1 MFTPLS
7 SIRKAG
13 LDTQSKD
20 VLKKLA
26 GFKANPV
33 VRETKE
39 SYLITGGDN
48 VAESLMSVGKKQ
60 LRRLGQLGGGKDA
73 LEHRNILSAFFVH
86 THPGVQNV
94 LQALKNLRAKA
105 NGTLK
110 PSETFKTP
118 LWKTS

>member
-1 MFTPLS
+1 MLRS
-7 SIRKAG
+7 
-13 LDTQSKD
+13 
-20 VLKKLA
+20 
-26 GFKANPV
+26 
-33 VRETKE
+33 
-39 SYLITGGDN
+39 GDN

-60 LRRLGQLGGGKDA
+60 LRRLGQLGGGKDS

-86 THPGVQNV
+86 THPGVQDV

>member
-1 MFTPLS
+1 MVLR
-7 SIRKAG
+7 IRG
-13 LDTQSKD
+13 
-20 VLKKLA
+20 V
-26 GFKANPV
+26 GWGGGCINPV

-94 LQALKNLRAKA
+94 LQA
-105 NGTLK
+105 
-110 PSETFKTP
+110 
-118 LWKTS
+118 